1 MHGIRT
7 PDTLDVAKVTEVRNV
22 TMIGSAPVF
31 SVSSTAIGDRGAVS
45 LEEALRGIPGVSIRD
60 YGGIGGLKTVN
71 IRNFGSQH
79 TGISYDGLTISDAQN
94 GQTDISRFN
103 LEGLQSIGVEIAGS
117 DDIFRSA
124 RLTSSAGVL
133 TLTSVHP
140 VFDSTGTH
148 ASARLRYGSF
158 NTWNPC
164 LSIEQ
169 RLSEPGGSDPPGS
182 WAMAVWADYLN
193 SRGNYPFLLQN
204 GTQAQMRKRLNS
216 DVSNLNSEANVYGD
230 MDRRG
235 RLHIKLSCASG
246 DRGLPGSVVYYTEN
260 PVERLRDRDIHA
272 GVTYENEADNK
283 LKFKAS
289 ASYRNNWS
297 RHIDNSPIY
306 PEPTDDRYLQQEW
319 AVSGVIM
326 WNIIKDL
333 SVSAAQDLAVSTL
346 TTSLPTCPFPTREA
360 SFTALSARYSS
371 DRLTATVT
379 LLGTVMFEQASKGTP
394 APGRQRLSPS
404 ASISYQ
410 PSRSVPLR
418 IRASYKESYRMPTF
432 NDLYYPRVGNSNLEP
447 ETARQTNLGMTFAGA
462 FGSHTIDL
470 SADAYYNNVR
480 NKIVAVPSM
489 FIWSMRNVGKVDMA
503 GCDLSAAYGSRVC
516 SWLKIKAMA
525 GYSYQYAVDVSDPG
539 AKNYRHQ
546 IPYTPRHCGSVSV
559 TADSRWITL
568 SYNIQAVGE
577 RYSLAQNT
585 ASYRIAPYAD
595 QSISASH
602 RFEFGTRHRWA
613 ADISAQALN
622 LTGINYEIIKYY
634 PMPGRQFRMTIKITY

>member
-1 MHGIRT
+1 MLGIRT
-7 PDTLDVAKVTEVRNV
+7 PDTLDVARVTQVRNATV
-22 TMIGSAPVF
+22 QSSAPAF
-31 SVSSTAIGDRGAVS
+31 GVSAGIISARGTATLA
-45 LEEALRGIPGVSIRD
+45 EALKTIPGVSIRD

-79 TGISYDGLTISDAQN
+79 TGICYDGLTISDAQN

-103 LEGLQSIGVEIAGS
+103 LEGLQSIGIEIAGS

-124 RLTSSAGVL
+124 RLAASAGVL
-133 TLTSVHP
+133 TLTSARP
-140 VFDSTGTH
+140 VFDSVGTR

-169 RLSEPGGSDPPGS
+169 RLSEPARSGSGSS

-204 GTQAQMRKRLNS
+204 GTQAQMRQRLNS
-216 DVSNLNSEANVYGD
+216 DVSSLNSEANIYGD
-230 MDRRG
+230 MGRHG
-235 RLHIKLSCASG
+235 RLRIKLSCSAG

-272 GVTYENEADNK
+272 GVTYENEAGNR

-297 RHIDNSPIY
+297 RHSDSNPIY
-306 PEPTDDRYLQQEW
+306 PEPTDDRYLQQEG
-319 AVSGVIM
+319 AVSGVIL
-326 WNIIKDL
+326 WNIIEGL
-333 SVSAAQDLAVSTL
+333 SVSAAQDLVVSTL
-346 TTSLPTCPFPTREA
+346 STSLPTCPFPTREA
-360 SFTALSARYSS
+360 SYTALSARYST
-371 DRLTATVT
+371 DRLSATAT
-379 LLGTVMFEQASKGTP
+379 LLGTIMLEQASKGTA

-404 ASISYQ
+404 ASISYRI
-410 PSRSVPLR
+410 SRSTPLR
-418 IRASYKESYRMPTF
+418 IRAAYKESYRMPTF
-432 NDLYYPRVGNSNLEP
+432 NDLYYPRVGNSSLEP
-447 ETARQTNLGMTFAGA
+447 ETARQTNLGLTWTGS
-462 FGSHTIDL
+462 FGGHTIDL

-489 FIWSMRNVGKVDMA
+489 FIWSMRNVGKVDMT
-503 GCDLSAAYGSRVC
+503 GCDLSAAYSGSVC
-516 SWLKIKAMA
+516 NWLKIKAMA

-546 IPYTPRHCGSVSV
+546 IPYTPRHCGSGSLI
-559 TADSRWITL
+559 ADSRWITL
-568 SYNIQAVGE
+568 SYSLQAVGE

-585 ASYRIAPYAD
+585 AAYRIAPYAD
-595 QSISASH
+595 HSVSASH
-602 RFEFGTRHRWA
+602 SFAFGTRHRWT
-613 ADISAQALN
+613 ADVSAQALN
-622 LTGINYEIIKYY
+622 LAGVNYEIIKYY
-634 PMPGRQFRMTIKITY
+634 PMPGRQFRITIKITY